1 MTIAIGTDIVEI
13 QRIASALERQGDKF
27 VQRILTESEIA
38 EYQARGNS
46 VAFLAKR
53 FAAKEAIAK
62 ALGTGIGRDDFDAD
76 KARYHK
82 IVIMTD
88 ADVDGAHIKTLL
100 LTFFFRHMPELI
112 ERGHVLIAQPPLYK
126 VKRGR
131 QERYIKDDAELN
143 QFVLVPLLLR

>member
-13 QRIASALERQGDKF
+13 QRIASALERQGEMF

-62 ALGTGIGRDDFDAD
+62 ALGTGIGRGISFQ
-76 KARYHK
+76 HM
-82 IVIMTD
+82 IVSNNS
-88 ADVDGAHIKTLL
+88 DGAPQVELQANAAERLKQLGGSKVLL
-100 LTFFFRHMPELI
+100 SLSDEKNYALAYVAI
-112 ERGHVLIAQPPLYK
+112 I
-126 VKRGR
+126 
-131 QERYIKDDAELN
+131 
-143 QFVLVPLLLR
+143 

>member
-13 QRIASALERQGDKF
+13 QRIANVFERQGDKF

-62 ALGTGIGRDDFDAD
+62 ALGTGIGRGISFQ
-76 KARYHK
+76 HM
-82 IVIMTD
+82 IVSNNSE
-88 ADVDGAHIKTLL
+88 GAPQVELQANAAERLKQLGGSKVLL
-100 LTFFFRHMPELI
+100 SLSDEKNYAL
-112 ERGHVLIAQPPLYK
+112 A
-126 VKRGR
+126 
-131 QERYIKDDAELN
+131 
-143 QFVLVPLLLR
+143 FVAIT

>member
-13 QRIASALERQGDKF
+13 QRIANVLERQGDKF

-62 ALGTGIGRDDFDAD
+62 ALGTGIGRGISFQ
-76 KARYHK
+76 HM
-82 IVIMTD
+82 IVSNNSE
-88 ADVDGAHIKTLL
+88 GAPQVELQANAAERLKQLGGTKVLL
-100 LTFFFRHMPELI
+100 SLSDEKNYALAYVAIT
-112 ERGHVLIAQPPLYK
+112 
-126 VKRGR
+126 
-131 QERYIKDDAELN
+131 
-143 QFVLVPLLLR
+143 

>member
-27 VQRILTESEIA
+27 VQRILTKSEII

-62 ALGTGIGRDDFDAD
+62 ALGAGIGRGLSFQQL
-76 KARYHK
+76 
-82 IVIMTD
+82 IVSNNS
-88 ADVDGAHIKTLL
+88 DGAPQVELQANAAERLKQLGGSKVLL
-100 LTFFFRHMPELI
+100 SLSDEKKYALAYVAI
-112 ERGHVLIAQPPLYK
+112 I
-126 VKRGR
+126 
-131 QERYIKDDAELN
+131 
-143 QFVLVPLLLR
+143 

>member
-27 VQRILTESEIA
+27 LQRILTESEIA

-62 ALGTGIGRDDFDAD
+62 ALGTGIGRGISFQQMVVSNNAE
-76 KARYHK
+76 
-82 IVIMTD
+82 
-88 ADVDGAHIKTLL
+88 GAPQVELQANAAERLKQLGGSKVLL
-100 LTFFFRHMPELI
+100 SLSDEKSYALAYVAI
-112 ERGHVLIAQPPLYK
+112 I
-126 VKRGR
+126 
-131 QERYIKDDAELN
+131 
-143 QFVLVPLLLR
+143 

>member
-62 ALGTGIGRDDFDAD
+62 ALGTGIGRGISFQ
-76 KARYHK
+76 HM
-82 IVIMTD
+82 IVSITLM
-88 ADVDGAHIKTLL
+88 AHHRLSCKP
-100 LTFFFRHMPELI
+100 MP
-112 ERGHVLIAQPPLYK
+112 QS
-126 VKRGR
+126 
-131 QERYIKDDAELN
+131 D
-143 QFVLVPLLLR
+143 

>member
-27 VQRILTESEIA
+27 VQRILTESEIL

-62 ALGTGIGRDDFDAD
+62 ALGTGIGRGISFQ
-76 KARYHK
+76 HM
-82 IVIMTD
+82 IVSNNSE
-88 ADVDGAHIKTLL
+88 GAPQVELQANAAERLKQLGGTNVLL
-100 LTFFFRHMPELI
+100 SLSDEKHTALAYVVI
-112 ERGHVLIAQPPLYK
+112 T
-126 VKRGR
+126 
-131 QERYIKDDAELN
+131 
-143 QFVLVPLLLR
+143 

>member
-27 VQRILTESEIA
+27 VQRILTEREIA

-62 ALGTGIGRDDFDAD
+62 ALGTGIGRGISFQ
-76 KARYHK
+76 HM
-82 IVIMTD
+82 IVSNNS
-88 ADVDGAHIKTLL
+88 DGAPQVQLQANAAERLKQLGGTNVLL
-100 LTFFFRHMPELI
+100 SLSDEKNYALAYVAIT
-112 ERGHVLIAQPPLYK
+112 
-126 VKRGR
+126 
-131 QERYIKDDAELN
+131 
-143 QFVLVPLLLR
+143 

>member
-27 VQRILTESEIA
+27 VQRILTESEIV

-62 ALGTGIGRDDFDAD
+62 ALGTGIGRGISFQQMVVSNNAE
-76 KARYHK
+76 
-82 IVIMTD
+82 
-88 ADVDGAHIKTLL
+88 GAPQVELQDSAAERLKQLGGTNVLL
-100 LTFFFRHMPELI
+100 SLSDEKNYAL
-112 ERGHVLIAQPPLYK
+112 A
-126 VKRGR
+126 
-131 QERYIKDDAELN
+131 
-143 QFVLVPLLLR
+143 FVAIT